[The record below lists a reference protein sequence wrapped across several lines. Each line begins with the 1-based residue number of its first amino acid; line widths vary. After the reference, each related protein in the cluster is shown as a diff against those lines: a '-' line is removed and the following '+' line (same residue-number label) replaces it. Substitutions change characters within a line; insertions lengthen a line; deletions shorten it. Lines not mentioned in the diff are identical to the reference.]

1 MHNTQLTWE
10 KNGDKI
16 KTSTRQCIFAG
27 KKTQARGWNVA
38 DMHIF
43 KKQVANLCKI
53 KAMRKAPKKERETVL

>member
-27 KKTQARGWNVA
+27 KKTQMRGWNVA

-43 KKQVANLCKI
+43 KKQVANLCK
-53 KAMRKAPKKERETVL
+53 KTEQ

>member
-27 KKTQARGWNVA
+27 KKTQTRGWNVA

-43 KKQVANLCKI
+43 KKRVANLCKNQSNE
-53 KAMRKAPKKERETVL
+53 KSA

>member
-27 KKTQARGWNVA
+27 KKTQTRGWNVA

-43 KKQVANLCKI
+43 KKRVANLCKHQSNE
-53 KAMRKAPKKERETVL
+53 KSA

>member
-27 KKTQARGWNVA
+27 KKTQTRGWNVA

-43 KKQVANLCKI
+43 KKRVANRCEHQSNEKS
-53 KAMRKAPKKERETVL
+53 A

>member
-27 KKTQARGWNVA
+27 KKTQTRGWDVA

-43 KKQVANLCKI
+43 KNGTANLCKI
-53 KAMRKAPKKERETVL
+53 KAMRTAPRKEREIVL

>member
-27 KKTQARGWNVA
+27 KKTQMRGWNVA

-43 KKQVANLCKI
+43 KKQVANLCK
-53 KAMRKAPKKERETVL
+53 KQSNEKSA